1 MKDGVSKFDSAS
13 IEGGFQLIQGSQIYE
28 QHTLPRSDEKAAVKN
43 SSNNASTM
51 KGEEASIEA
60 VSEKVEDKAVKKSEN
75 SEYAVLIPDESELK
89 EPVIEAEVHIT
100 TAAGCHRMAYRLR
113 GREDL
118 PPRLMKL
125 GTPSSMRTI

>member
-1 MKDGVSKFDSAS
+1 MSKFDSAS

-89 EPVIEAEVHIT
+89 EPVIEAEVHIHHRSRLSQHGMQIEGKRRST
-100 TAAGCHRMAYRLR
+100 TPIDETRN
-113 GREDL
+113 
-118 PPRLMKL
+118 
-125 GTPSSMRTI
+125 T

>member
-89 EPVIEAEVHIT
+89 EPVIEAEVHIHHRSRLSQHGMQIEGKRRST
-100 TAAGCHRMAYRLR
+100 TPIDETRN
-113 GREDL
+113 
-118 PPRLMKL
+118 
-125 GTPSSMRTI
+125 T